1 MYRNLKAEM
10 VRQDIKPEQIA
21 EALNIKL
28 ATARLK
34 INGNV
39 PFRLD
44 ECKRVAA
51 LFKDKNGLNYLFQE

>member
-10 VRQDIKPEQIA
+10 VKQDIKPEQIA

-34 INGNV
+34 VNGNV
-39 PFRLD
+39 PFSLK

-51 LFKDKNGLNYLFQE
+51 LFQENNGLEYLFKE